1 MYPKL
6 FIFYLIRK
14 IVTIDIINHFNKQSK
29 KRKLGY
35 VTRKHF
41 WIENEFMNIL
51 SKDWL
56 NIIINFKLGIIFYTY
71 RHHQERHNV
80 EEHEVNHVQQLGV
93 EHLTVQDTYLLLL
106 PVLRVDVLNG
116 LAENKLG
123 RGVNCRCNPNCDN
136 DHLQKKNTHWRF
148 VLSAR
153 LPNTQTIC

>member
-1 MYPKL
+1 M
-6 FIFYLIRK
+6 
-14 IVTIDIINHFNKQSK
+14 
-29 KRKLGY
+29 LGN

-56 NIIINFKLGIIFYTY
+56 NIIINFKLRIICYTY

-80 EEHEVNHVQQLGV
+80 EKHKVNHVQQLGV

-136 DHLQKKNTHWRF
+136 DHLQKKKTRIDVLFCLLGCQTRKQFVKLRMNTLNLH
-148 VLSAR
+148 V
-153 LPNTQTIC
+153 NG